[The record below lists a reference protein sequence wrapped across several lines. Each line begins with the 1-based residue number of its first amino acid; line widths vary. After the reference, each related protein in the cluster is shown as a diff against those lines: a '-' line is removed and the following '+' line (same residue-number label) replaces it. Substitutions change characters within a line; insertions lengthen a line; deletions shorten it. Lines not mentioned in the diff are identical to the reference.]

1 MRPFKR
7 RIGDQTE
14 GPATFVARCAE
25 FRGSIKGSGAY
36 IVCGTVEGDC
46 DIKGPVTLARDGQW
60 RGELRA
66 DSVVIAGTVEGD
78 VVAREKVEIS
88 ETARVTGSISGH
100 SIAVAEGA
108 VIEGDL
114 NVTSGNSATTFKEK
128 RKSPEPQ

>member
-7 RIGDQTE
+7 RIADKPG
-14 GPATFVARCAE
+14 GPATFIAAGAE
-25 FRGSIKGSGAY
+25 VRGSIKGAGAY
-36 IVCGTVEGDC
+36 IVCGTIEGDC
-46 DIKGPVTLARDGQW
+46 DITGPVTLAREGLW

-78 VVAREKVEIS
+78 VVAREKVEIAQ
-88 ETARVTGSISGH
+88 TARVTGSITGH

-114 NVTSGNSATTFKEK
+114 NVTSGKSATTFTEK
-128 RKSPEPQ
+128 RKAAEPQ